1 MRPKYSSPGAEELN
15 SSHCRCAH
23 LLFVAPQTSFD
34 AAFVGEPE
42 GLGVVVAVGEAF
54 GVAAAKRTALAAA
67 SATDSV
73 DSVRFTFAKLLS
85 RRARGLLA
93 GAMRGAPTPSRT
105 TRVMARSIRVAAAQL
120 AAHDRTDFPA
130 ALEAAIVATRHACS
144 DADVVVMPEGTI
156 PAYVLGRAA
165 LDWNE
170 VDVAIA
176 RLRDLARETR
186 TVIVAGAAA
195 AVEGRARNGAVVID
209 ADGSPAGRADK
220 FFLWHFDRRWFEPGD
235 RIAPIATRAGSLGVL
250 VCADGRLPTIARALV
265 DRGAEIL
272 VMPTAWVT
280 SGRDPSALENVQ
292 ADLLAR
298 VRAYENGVPFVAA
311 NKCGSE
317 LGMVA
322 YCGKSQIVDARG
334 EIVALASETQPETL
348 HATVALGDAGPR
360 RGTPPAVTPRARTV
374 GDTLRVA
381 ISFDPLPDDIAER
394 LALLDGDYA
403 IAPHEPGRL
412 AMLDGAL
419 GAAEAGDETV
429 LDPGGLVAYRR
440 AGYALICWTSALPAP
455 WLERVARARA
465 LELRLYVIVFDRAQ
479 RRAFAVDPDG
489 AIVAGTFGE
498 YRLASFSLAAAKT
511 AQTAVAPGTDVA
523 AGLERV
529 AAALGGPA

>member
-1 MRPKYSSPGAEELN
+1 
-15 SSHCRCAH
+15 
-23 LLFVAPQTSFD
+23 
-34 AAFVGEPE
+34 
-42 GLGVVVAVGEAF
+42 
-54 GVAAAKRTALAAA
+54 
-67 SATDSV
+67 
-73 DSVRFTFAKLLS
+73 
-85 RRARGLLA
+85 
-93 GAMRGAPTPSRT
+93 
-105 TRVMARSIRVAAAQL
+105 
-120 AAHDRTDFPA
+120 
-130 ALEAAIVATRHACS
+130 
-144 DADVVVMPEGTI
+144 
-156 PAYVLGRAA
+156 
-165 LDWNE
+165 
-170 VDVAIA
+170 
-176 RLRDLARETR
+176 
-186 TVIVAGAAA
+186 
-195 AVEGRARNGAVVID
+195 
-209 ADGSPAGRADK
+209 
-220 FFLWHFDRRWFEPGD
+220 
-235 RIAPIATRAGSLGVL
+235 
-250 VCADGRLPTIARALV
+250 
-265 DRGAEIL
+265 
-272 VMPTAWVT
+272 VT